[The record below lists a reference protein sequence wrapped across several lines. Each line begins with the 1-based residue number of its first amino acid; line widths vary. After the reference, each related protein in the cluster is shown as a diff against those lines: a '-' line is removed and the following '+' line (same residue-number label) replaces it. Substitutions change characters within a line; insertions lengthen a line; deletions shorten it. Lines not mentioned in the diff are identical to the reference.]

1 MDRELRH
8 FLPKHSKVLN
18 LAYRWKLS
26 KTHRIL
32 DLPLIHFTVHL
43 QYMRKPLHLLPYALA
58 VPNKSGGGLQN
69 YTFTHA
75 IMTHPHVYHVYSRLV
90 FINGCVYYQA
100 INHLICHVRFCIE
113 ATMFGGTKMTCVYLS
128 EWESSLANTSLS
140 LLVKDKLW
148 CCIKAEAQDSLMD
161 CHYFIGLF
169 LCFVSRNLYTHTT
182 ELRPS
187 ADMYSVFWW
196 ILEGCTCVCEPANMS
211 GVFLHWSLRLEC
223 FWERKPN

>member
-1 MDRELRH
+1 
-8 FLPKHSKVLN
+8 
-18 LAYRWKLS
+18 
-26 KTHRIL
+26 
-32 DLPLIHFTVHL
+32 
-43 QYMRKPLHLLPYALA
+43 MRKPLHLLPYALA

-196 ILEGCTCVCEPANMS
+196 ILEGCTCVCVSLQTCRVCFCTEAWD
-211 GVFLHWSLRLEC
+211 WSVS
-223 FWERKPN
+223 ERESLTSHGFIVT